1 MEYQRVNKS
10 GKYYYKGEDGK
21 LYGEGYDEVEDF
33 GSNGLAVVR
42 KADGKWYYINEKFET
57 VSEGYKNAED
67 FNEFKGFFIENLLI
81 DVMPYSLTKISESK
95 VAVAD
100 LDKYRAK
107 FLANIL
113 KTRRIK

>member
-1 MEYQRVNKS
+1 MRDFKRITLFCGHYGS
-10 GKYYYKGEDGK
+10 GKTNIAVNVALNLKK
-21 LYGEGYDEVEDF
+21 VYD
-33 GSNGLAVVR
+33 
-42 KADGKWYYINEKFET
+42 
-57 VSEGYKNAED
+57 
-67 FNEFKGFFIENLLI
+67 
-81 DVMPYSLTKISESK
+81 K